1 MDGQALETLLK
12 GRRRPEM
19 GRILSRVLDAIEER
33 LLEGV
38 PEEDLRRYHGILFRF
53 LLVLFLLAV
62 LLSASLLWG
71 GGR

>member
-1 MDGQALETLLK
+1 
-12 GRRRPEM
+12 M